1 MPIYTWLILIVLAL
15 WLIQE
20 KKNGAAVL
28 LHIRRKRKTREV
40 DSMVELAKRFVGKEC
55 IISIITSSSPVTG
68 TIEAVEDRGMLVKKD
83 GVTTLVNLEYV
94 SQIKEYPRKKN
105 GKKKAVVLE

>member
-1 MPIYTWLILIVLAL
+1 MPFYIWLILMALAL

-28 LHIRRKRKTREV
+28 LHIRGKRKTREV

-55 IISIITSSSPVTG
+55 VISIITSSSPVTG
-68 TIEAVEDRGMLVKKD
+68 TIEAVEEHGLLLTQNDSTVLI
-83 GVTTLVNLEYV
+83 NLEYV
-94 SQIKEYPRKKN
+94 AKIQEYPRKKN
-105 GKKKAVVLE
+105 GKKKAVVLD